1 MMRERL
7 DAGTIATLAKRILMR
22 RPLAMTAVGFFG
34 ALVLLAGLDRLFPPP
49 IERGRVVSLVVED
62 RAGRP
67 LRAFP
72 VEDGRWRLAADLD
85 RLDPAFVDALLRI
98 EDARF
103 HAHPGVDP
111 LAAVRAAGQALARG
125 RIVSGAST
133 ITMQTARLL
142 EPRPRTPCAK
152 LIEAIRALQ
161 LEARLSKREI
171 LELYLTLAPYGG
183 NLQGV
188 RAASWAWF
196 GREPD
201 SLTPDQIA
209 LLIALPQSPEARR
222 PDLRPDAARAARA
235 AILDRLA
242 EAGWISAERAADA
255 SDEAHVGCRRG
266 RGGGDPAGAARSR
279 ARGCGG
285 GGHQPGSRRIA
296 GTGRQLRRAQRR
308 AARRAAPHCGAEH
321 GRDRPDA
328 GRRA

>member
-142 EPRPRTPCAK
+142 EPRPRTPFAK

-255 SDEAHVGCRRG
+255 SD
-266 RGGGDPAGAARSR
+266 
-279 ARGCGG
+279 
-285 GGHQPGSRRIA
+285 
-296 GTGRQLRRAQRR
+296 
-308 AARRAAPHCGAEH
+308 
-321 GRDRPDA
+321 
-328 GRRA
+328 